1 MAANLSAKFKKKKD
15 LAKYG
20 FPEVSDTLKMPREA
34 KFTTTDKLPTMPL
47 SGRNRRIVSI
57 LKLEGQ
63 ASPIELSKRLNVNES
78 TVLKELRYLEN
89 LGLVREVGHS
99 ETKLM
104 VKPRKKSEKA
114 IKKSGDLDK

>member
-1 MAANLSAKFKKKKD
+1 
-15 LAKYG
+15 
-20 FPEVSDTLKMPREA
+20 MPREA

-78 TVLKELRYLEN
+78 TVLKELSYLEN
-89 LGLVREVGHS
+89 LGLVRAVGHS

>member
-1 MAANLSAKFKKKKD
+1 MGWKRFQKNVKRTWYKDSLLRKYQKVKDVAMSEKKKD
-15 LAKYG
+15 LTKYG

-63 ASPIELSKRLNVNES
+63 ASQ
-78 TVLKELRYLEN
+78 
-89 LGLVREVGHS
+89 
-99 ETKLM
+99 
-104 VKPRKKSEKA
+104 
-114 IKKSGDLDK
+114 